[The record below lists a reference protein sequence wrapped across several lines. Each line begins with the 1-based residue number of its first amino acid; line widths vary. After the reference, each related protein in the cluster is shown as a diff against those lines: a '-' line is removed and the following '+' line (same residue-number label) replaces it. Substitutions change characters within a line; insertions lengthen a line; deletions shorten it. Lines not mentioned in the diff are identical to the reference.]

1 MTDDRIYYIY
11 PKRYILLI
19 EEVRLCS
26 QPLRESLA
34 ALAHILIDLKYTER
48 RAFVGHQVLKTWD
61 PPRDRVT
68 HLLQVFPSPANGV
81 HLPADLPLLLIGQDG
96 VERPRIRTAV
106 PGTGDLRAK
115 KQNKIHQRNDKNS
128 LHHSVTEQ
136 SPHLSSCGVIAP
148 LDVELWRGREQWTL
162 KLKDILAALEAHDWD
177 SVAVLVRTSAVSS
190 MLFTSSMYAFI
201 SAL

>member
-1 MTDDRIYYIY
+1 MF
-11 PKRYILLI
+11 PAF
-19 EEVRLCS
+19 E
-26 QPLRESLA
+26 REPGSTGSHPHRPETHREKSVCRSSSA
-34 ALAHILIDLKYTER
+34 ENM
-48 RAFVGHQVLKTWD
+48 G
-61 PPRDRVT
+61 PPPPQDRVT
-68 HLLQVFPSPANGV
+68 HLLQAFPSPANGV

-106 PGTGDLRAK
+106 PGTGDLRAR

-136 SPHLSSCGVIAP
+136 GPHLSSCGVIAP
-148 LDVELWRGREQWTL
+148 LDVELWRGRERWTL
-162 KLKDILAALEAHDWD
+162 KLKDILAALEAHDCD
-177 SVAVLVRTSAVSS
+177 SVAVLVRTSAVRS